1 MNIYSLPAVIAFT
14 INFSLAVL
22 VFLDNPQDSLKRWF
36 SGFVLIFA
44 IWNFSEIIILNS
56 PQYEKALLGA
66 QILYRALFLAPAFF
80 LIISY
85 LFPKPNR
92 KFQQNGWLEGLILA
106 LPILALVVSFPNFTV
121 ELQPLTAFKNI
132 YYYRIKIAL
141 TPAFLFLLTIA
152 FTYMG
157 WGTIN
162 LMKKLKKARTNRE
175 RNQIRFLLVGVLSI
189 FLIYILVNA
198 FHSYYSKL
206 FSFYFFSTLLTLFVS
221 FFFFA
226 AIMQYKILRISR
238 IITGGLTYSLLSS
251 LILAVYFL
259 IVRGLSESLGQLF
272 QLNSFLFEAFLIL
285 LLILLIRPFEARIQH
300 FIDRLLYKQIYTY
313 RRKFL
318 DFSRDLLVYHSRN
331 TFFKKLVRFIQ
342 NVFKTR
348 QVLIFLKDE
357 NSGYYKLWNRKLN
370 APPLPEHNPLVKH
383 LTRAQSGVEF
393 FDLDHK
399 NIPNAL
405 IDFLSS
411 QKASLF
417 LPLIYETNL
426 LGFMVLSEKTNQK
439 TYSQEEIEVLSIF
452 SNEMANTFIRN
463 QMIDEMR
470 EEERQQS
477 RMQRL
482 AAIGQLTAG
491 VAHEI
496 RNPLNTIATS
506 AETLIKRK
514 LDPESENELKSYIL
528 EEANRLNRI
537 LNDFLKLS
545 RIRKP
550 ELLEISIE
558 SFLEKI
564 ALDIQ
569 TRIDESISFQVEN
582 HLRRKRL
589 TIDPDLLH
597 QVLLNLSLNG
607 IDAIRERQKNEP
619 SLHGMLKIHLRKRK
633 SNLVIVV
640 EDNGSGIPEEYQ
652 GRIFD
657 PFFTT
662 KPEGTGLGL
671 PISYNIVETMG
682 GKMGFDSTTE
692 GSRFFV
698 EFPIFSGKS

>member
-14 INFSLAVL
+14 INFSLALL

-44 IWNFSEIIILNS
+44 VWNFSEIVILNS

-66 QILYRALFLAPAFF
+66 QILYRALFLTPAFF

-92 KFQQNGWLEGLILA
+92 KFQQNGWLEGLIFA
-106 LPILALVVSFPNFTV
+106 FPILALALSFPNFTI
-121 ELQPLTAFKNI
+121 ELQPLTTFKNI
-132 YYYRIKIAL
+132 YYYNIKITL
-141 TPAFLFLLTIA
+141 TPAFLFLLIVA

-162 LMKKLKKARTNRE
+162 LMKKLQRARTNRE

-198 FHSYYSKL
+198 FHSYYGKL
-206 FSFYFFSTLLTLFVS
+206 FSFYFFSTLLTLFIS

-226 AIMQYKILRISR
+226 AVMQYKILRISR
-238 IITGGLTYSLLSS
+238 LITGGLTYSLLSS

-259 IVRGLSESLGQLF
+259 IVRGLSESLSQLF

-313 RRKFL
+313 RRRFL
-318 DFSRDLLVYHSRN
+318 DFSRELLVYHDQN
-331 TFFKKLVRFIQ
+331 AFFKKLVRFIQ
-342 NVFKTR
+342 EIFQTR
-348 QVLIFLKDE
+348 GVLIFLKDE
-357 NSGYYKLWNRKLN
+357 KTGYYRLWNKRLD
-370 APPLPEHNPLVKH
+370 APSLPENSSLVKL
-383 LTRAQSGVEF
+383 LTRVQSGVEF

-399 NIPNAL
+399 TISKPW
-405 IDFLSS
+405 IDFFSRRG
-411 QKASLF
+411 AALF
-417 LPLIYETNL
+417 LPLIYETEL
-426 LGFMVLSEKTNQK
+426 LGFIVLSEKNNQK
-439 TYSQEEIEVLSIF
+439 NYSQEEIEVLSIF
-452 SNEMANTFIRN
+452 SNEIANTFIRN
-463 QMIDEMR
+463 RMIDEMR

-514 LDPESENELKSYIL
+514 LDPESEAELKSYIL

-550 ELLEISIE
+550 EPREISVE
-558 SFLEKI
+558 SFLEKMV
-564 ALDIQ
+564 LDIQ
-569 TRIDESISFQVEN
+569 TRIDETITFEIKN
-582 HLRRKRL
+582 HLKRKRL
-589 TIDPDLLH
+589 TLDPDLLY
-597 QVLLNLSLNG
+597 QILLNLSLNA
-607 IDAIRERQKNEP
+607 IDAIRERQKTKP
-619 SLHGMLKIHLRKRK
+619 AFQGKLTIRFRKQE
-633 SNLVIVV
+633 SNLVILV
-640 EDNGSGIPEEYQ
+640 EDNGPGIPEDYQ
-652 GRIFD
+652 NRIFD

-671 PISYNIVETMG
+671 AISYNIVQVLD
-682 GKMGFDSTTE
+682 GKIGFESSPD

-698 EFPIFSGKS
+698 EIPVLTGKS